1 MSSHHINNRNRQ
13 RYSETAPAY
22 LSNTDHKK
30 YNGNNNN
37 GHLYPTGKLT
47 SIALLV
53 GSASLV
59 LAGCQSTPA
68 SSSSNLSSNSSVSS
82 TMMDFSVA
90 DTAQSQ
96 RQGQA
101 FTVSQN
107 AQAARYEQLFDQEK
121 YPSTEN
127 QAKSHLLAAIRQHLA
142 TEHVAVATANYR
154 SAPFIDPDS
163 IDAGA
168 SSLLRTIIETYAYQ
182 PEGMYDS
189 SDDEAQAEARAELA
203 AVGVESNKCNEN
215 EDDDAYEVCVVEGI
229 NYDYDDAKDSIESDY
244 PSDYDK
250 SRAEAEAERKAIAA
264 ILAEAGENEPASSD
278 TNSDNEYAYDTA
290 DDYSSDNYSSDDYD
304 SYAEYSSAEG
314 MLSGMSGLSPKSM
327 AAKYEA
333 MQMAKQQ
340 AKTETVNRGSLP
352 MSPTGMIGN
361 ILDMFHRTPE
371 QIAASNAYQYEHLTF
386 NSVSQYRPKQRQ
398 LQSVYSYDYA
408 TPTISSSIQIPLA
421 FDFNNSSVVVDPSAI
436 MPIVA
441 LVNPEN
447 TPLPSQMTSHTV
459 RFGLPESI
467 TAQLPLAVLYDAVL
481 NAIQNSMA
489 ELAPEHF
496 SAVDISD
503 DTFAQEVGA
512 TRAVKVYFGSQQSGE
527 MIGKTLKYVTK
538 SLQGYVDANPDK
550 YPDGAALKTAL
561 AKVQLYNKGYQS
573 ADVGSLLQLIEAISP
588 ISFNQINYYYLDSSD
603 RLLAKQQRVNI
614 GSDFMG
620 STTTMLN
627 QVRYDK
633 ASFNHHALTPLLA
646 ESFGSDA
653 TPPIDGNAWI
663 ATQREKKDRLQTARY
678 ARYDYQDSGIEG
690 AYNSDEYSSNEYSS
704 NEYSSNEYSTDE
716 YGNDKDNG
724 ADAVDESRVDD
735 AQDDMNE
742 K

>member
-13 RYSETAPAY
+13 RYSETALAY
-22 LSNTDHKK
+22 LSNTDHKN
-30 YNGNNNN
+30 YNGKNNNS
-37 GHLYPTGKLT
+37 HLYPTSKLT
-47 SIALLV
+47 SIALMV

-68 SSSSNLSSNSSVSS
+68 SSSSNLSSNSSASS

-90 DTAQSQ
+90 DAAQSQ

-101 FTVSQN
+101 FTASQN
-107 AQAARYEQLFDQEK
+107 AQAARYEQLFDQER
-121 YPSTEN
+121 YPNTEN

-168 SSLLRTIIETYAYQ
+168 SSLLRTIIETYMYQ

-189 SDDEAQAEARAELA
+189 SDDERY
-203 AVGVESNKCNEN
+203 N
-215 EDDDAYEVCVVEGI
+215 DDY
-229 NYDYDDAKDSIESDY
+229 NDYDDAKDSIESDY
-244 PSDYDK
+244 PNDYDK
-250 SRAEAEAERKAIAA
+250 SRAEAEAERRAIAA
-264 ILAEAGENEPASSD
+264 ILAEAGENEPTSSD
-278 TNSDNEYAYDTA
+278 TNSDNEYVYDTA
-290 DDYSSDNYSSDDYD
+290 DDYSSDDYSSDDYD
-304 SYAEYSSAEG
+304 NYDEYSSGAEG

-340 AKTETVNRGSLP
+340 AKTKTVNRGSLP
-352 MSPTGMIGN
+352 MSSTGMIGN
-361 ILDMFHRTPE
+361 ILDMFYRTPE

-441 LVNPEN
+441 LGNPEN
-447 TPLPSQMTSHTV
+447 TPLPAQMTSHTV
-459 RFGLPESI
+459 SFGLPESV
-467 TAQLPLAVLYDAVL
+467 TAQLPPAVLYDAVL
-481 NAIQNSMA
+481 NAIQSSMA

-496 SAVDISD
+496 SAVDISGD
-503 DTFAQEVGA
+503 AFAKEVGA

-527 MIGKTLKYVTK
+527 IIGKTLKYVTK
-538 SLQGYVDANPDK
+538 SLQEYVDANPDK

-573 ADVGSLLQLIEAISP
+573 ADVGSLLQLIEAIGP

-633 ASFNHHALTPLLA
+633 ASFNRHALTPLLT
-646 ESFGSDA
+646 ESFGPDA

-663 ATQREKKDRLQTARY
+663 AKQREKKDRLQTARY
-678 ARYDYQDSGIEG
+678 ARYDYQDSGVEG
-690 AYNSDEYSSNEYSS
+690 AYSS
-704 NEYSSNEYSTDE
+704 DE
-716 YGNDKDNG
+716 YGNDNDNG

>member
-22 LSNTDHKK
+22 LSNTDHKN
-30 YNGNNNN
+30 YNGKNNN
-37 GHLYPTGKLT
+37 GHLYPAGKLT
-47 SIALLV
+47 SIALMV

-101 FTVSQN
+101 FKASQN

-163 IDAGA
+163 IDAGS

-244 PSDYDK
+244 PSDYDQ
-250 SRAEAEAERKAIAA
+250 SRAEAEAERRAIAA
-264 ILAEAGENEPASSD
+264 ILAEAGENEPTSSD

-290 DDYSSDNYSSDDYD
+290 DYDSDDYSSDDYD
-304 SYAEYSSAEG
+304 NYDEYSSGTEG

-352 MSPTGMIGN
+352 MSSTGMIGN

-447 TPLPSQMTSHTV
+447 TPLPAQMTSHTV
-459 RFGLPESI
+459 SFGLPESI
-467 TAQLPLAVLYDAVL
+467 TAQLPSAVLYDAVL

-496 SAVDISD
+496 SAVDISG
-503 DTFAQEVGA
+503 DTFAKEVGA

-527 MIGKTLKYVTK
+527 IIGKTLKYVTK
-538 SLQGYVDANPDK
+538 SLQDYVDANPDK

-573 ADVGSLLQLIEAISP
+573 ADVGSLLQLIEAIGP

-614 GSDFMG
+614 GGDLMG

-633 ASFNHHALTPLLA
+633 ASFNRNALTPLLA
-646 ESFGSDA
+646 ESFGPDA

-663 ATQREKKDRLQTARY
+663 ATQRAKKDRLQTARY
-678 ARYDYQDSGIEG
+678 VRYDYQDNGVEG
-690 AYNSDEYSSNEYSS
+690 AYSSDEYGSDEYS
-704 NEYSSNEYSTDE
+704 
-716 YGNDKDNG
+716 NDNDNDNG

>member
-22 LSNTDHKK
+22 LSTTDHKN

-37 GHLYPTGKLT
+37 SGHLYPAGKLT

-53 GSASLV
+53 GSASLI
-59 LAGCQSTPA
+59 LAGCQSIPA
-68 SSSSNLSSNSSVSS
+68 SSSSNLSSNSSASS

-90 DTAQSQ
+90 DAAQSQ

-101 FTVSQN
+101 FTASQN
-107 AQAARYEQLFDQEK
+107 AQAARYEHLFDQEK
-121 YPSTEN
+121 YPNTEN

-154 SAPFIDPDS
+154 SAPFIDPNS
-163 IDAGA
+163 IDAGS
-168 SSLLRTIIETYAYQ
+168 SSLLRTIIETYVYQ

-250 SRAEAEAERKAIAA
+250 SRAEAEAERRAIAA
-264 ILAEAGENEPASSD
+264 ILAEAGENEPTSSD
-278 TNSDNEYAYDTA
+278 THSDNEYAYDTA

-304 SYAEYSSAEG
+304 NYDEYSSSAEG

-352 MSPTGMIGN
+352 MSSTGMIGN

-447 TPLPSQMTSHTV
+447 TPLPAQMTSHTV
-459 RFGLPESI
+459 SFGLPESV
-467 TAQLPLAVLYDAVL
+467 TAQLPPAVLYDAVL
-481 NAIQNSMA
+481 NAIQSSMA

-496 SAVDISD
+496 SAVDISGD
-503 DTFAQEVGA
+503 AFAKEVGA
-512 TRAVKVYFGSQQSGE
+512 TRAIKVYFGSQQSGE
-527 MIGKTLKYVTK
+527 VIGKTLKYVTK
-538 SLQGYVDANPDK
+538 SLQEYVDANPDK

-573 ADVGSLLQLIEAISP
+573 ADVGSLLQLIEAIGP

-633 ASFNHHALTPLLA
+633 ASFNRHALTPLLT
-646 ESFGSDA
+646 ESFGPDA

-663 ATQREKKDRLQTARY
+663 ATQRAKKDRLQTARY
-678 ARYDYQDSGIEG
+678 TRYDYQDSDNEG
-690 AYNSDEYSSNEYSS
+690 AYNSDEYS
-704 NEYSSNEYSTDE
+704 
-716 YGNDKDNG
+716 NDNDNG